1 MSIDAE
7 VARLDA
13 VIAANDTADTP
24 HARWKAA
31 DALFKKADL
40 VEERVG
46 SDAALPL
53 YEDVVRRLDGATD
66 EGPRELL
73 ICALANLRLI
83 HERAD
88 RTRDN
93 RAVAERII
101 DQQFQDPPEEAIE
114 AVVDVALHLS
124 RLLLAAGEDDRAREL
139 LERVVERFGRPEVPN
154 HILYRCAANT
164 GIAGL
169 LAFQGKVEE
178 GIRLYERVITEIEG
192 CTGQGA
198 EAVLAEALAG
208 QAVYLYRSSR
218 FAEAEARCKR
228 LLARF
233 REHPDEEIAIAV
245 REAQEILDRS
255 RRRRT
260 SPSRSRRR

>member
-31 DALFKKADL
+31 DALFEKADL

-46 SDAALPL
+46 SEAALPL
-53 YEDVVRRLDGATD
+53 YEDVVRRLEGATD

-73 ICALANLRLI
+73 ICALANVRLI

-88 RTRDN
+88 RTGDS

-101 DQQFQDPPEEAIE
+101 DQHFQDPPEGAIDV
-114 AVVDVALHLS
+114 VVDVALHLS
-124 RLLLAAGEDDRAREL
+124 RLLLAADETDRALEL
-139 LERVVERFGRPEVPN
+139 LERIVERFGRPDVPD
-154 HILYRCAANT
+154 HVLYRCAADT
-164 GIAGL
+164 GIAGQ
-169 LAFQGKVEE
+169 LALQGEVDE
-178 GIRLYERVITEIEG
+178 GIRLYDRVIAEIED
-192 CTGQGA
+192 CTGPGA
-198 EAVLAEALAG
+198 ELVLARALAG
-208 QAVYLYRSSR
+208 QAVYLYCSSR
-218 FAEAEARCKR
+218 FAEAEARCKQ

-233 REHPDEEIAIAV
+233 REHPNEEIATDV
-245 REAQEILDRS
+245 REAQEILERS

-260 SPSRSRRR
+260 RASRSRRR